1 MIGWLEYGWMYFLRG
16 GVVMWPLL
24 LCSLVSLTLIL
35 ERGAFFRR
43 EDSGRDYPRTFCRMV
58 RQKQWQDLLAMSRR
72 TRGAQ
77 AELGI
82 RLLTAPPEARE
93 KESYILG
100 ESRQLVSRFDK
111 GLNYLSVIV
120 TLAPI
125 LGLLGTITG
134 MMSSFQALGDRWDNP
149 LGVTAGVAEAMITTV
164 FGLLIA
170 IGTIC
175 FHTYFSQRVN
185 TVLEEVEQ
193 MDNAFMENAGDMPRE
208 GGKRV

>member
-1 MIGWLEYGWMYFLRG
+1 MIGWLQHGWTFFLRG

-24 LCSLVSLTLIL
+24 LCSLASLTIIL
-35 ERGAFFRR
+35 ERLAFYRR
-43 EDSGRDYPRTFCRMV
+43 EDSGRAYARTFCRQV
-58 RQKQWQDLLAMSRR
+58 RQGKWQELLDG
-72 TRGAQ
+72 TWETPGAQ
-77 AELGI
+77 AALGKK
-82 RLLTAPPEARE
+82 LLTAPSAVRE

-100 ESRQLVSRFDK
+100 ESQQLVNQFEK

-134 MMSSFQALGDRWDNP
+134 MMSSFQALGDRWENP

-170 IGTIC
+170 IATIC
-175 FHTYFSQRVN
+175 FHTSFSQKVN
-185 TVLEEVEQ
+185 TVMEEVEQ
-193 MDNAFMENAGDMPRE
+193 MDNAFMENAGKMPGQ
-208 GGKRV
+208 GGQGA

>member
-1 MIGWLEYGWMYFLRG
+1 
-16 GVVMWPLL
+16 
-24 LCSLVSLTLIL
+24 
-35 ERGAFFRR
+35 
-43 EDSGRDYPRTFCRMV
+43 MV

-100 ESRQLVSRFDK
+100 ESQQLVSRFDK

-175 FHTYFSQRVN
+175 FHTYFPN
-185 TVLEEVEQ
+185 
-193 MDNAFMENAGDMPRE
+193 G
-208 GGKRV
+208 

>member
-1 MIGWLEYGWMYFLRG
+1 
-16 GVVMWPLL
+16 
-24 LCSLVSLTLIL
+24 
-35 ERGAFFRR
+35 
-43 EDSGRDYPRTFCRMV
+43 MV

-100 ESRQLVSRFDK
+100 ESQQLVSRFDK